1 VHGGDR
7 AGETAGT
14 LAGGGMTSA
23 RACARSQTTHRNPH
37 ADSGSDMTN
46 YAKLPTWADREH
58 VYAVVE
64 TPRGSRAKLE
74 FDPKLGAFTLAKP
87 LLAGLTYPYD
97 WGFIPSTKAQD
108 GDPLDVLIIHDAA
121 TYPGLVLKC
130 KPIGVLEV
138 LQTSKDGK
146 ERNDRVFVVPDRSPL
161 EGDLQDIRRLPAR
174 AIQELEKFFEAT
186 DALESKT
193 LKFQG
198 WRGPAKAIKTIKKL
212 AV

>member
-1 VHGGDR
+1 MH
-7 AGETAGT
+7 A
-14 LAGGGMTSA
+14 LAGHAAQTA
-23 RACARSQTTHRNPH
+23 RRQVTWQVGL
-37 ADSGSDMTN
+37 GSDMTN
-46 YAKLPTWADREH
+46 YAKLPTWADRDH

-97 WGFIPSTKAQD
+97 WGFIPSTKAED
-108 GDPLDVLIIHDAA
+108 GDPLDVLIVHDAA

-138 LQTSKDGK
+138 VQSSKDGN
-146 ERNDRVFVVPDRSPL
+146 ERNDRVFVVPDRSPF

-174 AIQELEKFFEAT
+174 AIEELEKFFEAT
-186 DALESKT
+186 NALESKK

-198 WRGPAKAIKTIKKL
+198 WRGPAKAIKTIKKV